1 MHNVTELLLDVFK
14 LVLLACILS
23 VLIHIYGAIND
34 KGINMHLYQQ
44 VTTEHC
50 SWDVKTS
57 KGTVINMKGGD

>member
-1 MHNVTELLLDVFK
+1 MSKIEAALLAQVMM
-14 LVLLACILS
+14 LVLIVF
-23 VLIHIYGAIND
+23 VLIALINTIND

>member
-1 MHNVTELLLDVFK
+1 MTKIEAALLAQVMM
-14 LVLLACILS
+14 LVLIVF
-23 VLIHIYGAIND
+23 VLIALINTIND

-57 KGTVINMKGGD
+57 KGTVINMKGGGE